1 MLTPSEDAYRE
12 LRLFGW
18 ILFGC
23 HAIGCWLDWFSL
35 PWYVVAAPL
44 YGPPLLVIAL
54 AYIGA
59 FICATADHME
69 RIRA

>member
-1 MLTPSEDAYRE
+1 MLTPSENAYRE

-23 HAIGCWLDWFSL
+23 LGIGAWLDWISL
-35 PWYVVAAPL
+35 PFYVIAAPL
-44 YGPPLLVIAL
+44 WMPPLLVIAL

-59 FICATADHME
+59 FICATADQID